1 MLPCEYW
8 HCVLILITLDPDDRP
23 TSTSHPMGILS
34 QTIDAL
40 KHLVKVKSDSLKLEV
55 IKDFIS
61 NFVVTSIQSGMSQGQ
76 VQAQLQRLHTQE
88 LLITEDVLKEA
99 EKQVAEECA
108 KRTPSA
114 IVATHS
120 ADSTA
125 LCTPLFCKD
134 TIYHASICSHVVSTC
149 DAGDYQRFF
158 KNKQLVPG
166 HSFRAVS
173 LSRSKQNPF
182 LIATTGESTY
192 YFAFKGETNLL
203 QWTKQFKSFNEG
215 RWNHFQYVLMLH
227 YVTCIM
233 ITICNLG
240 IMAQS
245 DQFPIRFIIELL
257 NQQCRIVLTGKL
269 D

>member
-1 MLPCEYW
+1 MIFATVDQDE
-8 HCVLILITLDPDDRP
+8 HP
-23 TSTSHPMGILS
+23 TSTNQPMGILS
-34 QTIDAL
+34 QTIDTL
-40 KHLVKVKSDSLKLEV
+40 KHLVNVKSDRKAGV
-55 IKDFIS
+55 IEDVIS
-61 NFVVTSIQSGMSQGQ
+61 NFVVTSIQSGMYQEQ
-76 VQAQLQRLHTQE
+76 VQAQLQRLHKQE

-99 EKQVAEECA
+99 EKQVVEECA
-108 KRTPSA
+108 KRTPA
-114 IVATHS
+114 IVVATHS

-149 DAGDYQRFF
+149 DAGDYQKLF
-158 KNKQLVPG
+158 KNKDVVPG

-173 LSRSKQNPF
+173 LSRTKKITF
-182 LIATTGESTY
+182 LIAQTGESTY
-192 YFAFKGETNLL
+192 YFAFKGEPNLL

-215 RWNHFQYVLMLH
+215 RWSHFQYVLMLH
-227 YVTCIM
+227 NVTCIM
-233 ITICNLG
+233 ITICNSG

-257 NQQCRIVLTGKL
+257 NQQCRIVLTGKV